1 MISGT
6 GKTTTVVEI
15 ICQAVAAGEKVL
27 VCAPSNIAVDNLLE
41 RLVRYRTT
49 YLSFLDPDS
58 LNPDPDPDILLNS
71 DPLSPDTIQIRIHAQ
86 VFLMTKKKKM

>member
-1 MISGT
+1 MNIMISGT

-41 RLVRYRTT
+41 RLVRYRYFPQFFGSGSRHFTE
-49 YLSFLDPDS
+49 SGIAES
-58 LNPDPDPDILLNS
+58 
-71 DPLSPDTIQIRIHAQ
+71 
-86 VFLMTKKKKM
+86 

>member
-41 RLVRYRTT
+41 RLVRYYFPRFFGSGFT
-49 YLSFLDPDS
+49 
-58 LNPDPDPDILLNS
+58 
-71 DPLSPDTIQIRIHAQ
+71 
-86 VFLMTKKKKM
+86 

>member
-41 RLVRYRTT
+41 RLVRY
-49 YLSFLDPDS
+49 LPQFFGS
-58 LNPDPDPDILLNS
+58 
-71 DPLSPDTIQIRIHAQ
+71 
-86 VFLMTKKKKM
+86 VFRHFTESGAAES

>member
-1 MISGT
+1 MINKMISGT

-41 RLVRYRTT
+41 RLVRYC
-49 YLSFLDPDS
+49 FPQF
-58 LNPDPDPDILLNS
+58 PDPDPDILLN
-71 DPLSPDTIQIRIHAQ
+71 
-86 VFLMTKKKKM
+86 

>member
-41 RLVRYRTT
+41 RLVRY
-49 YLSFLDPDS
+49 
-58 LNPDPDPDILLNS
+58 NS
-71 DPLSPDTIQIRIHAQ
+71 PQFFGSGSRNFTESGTAES
-86 VFLMTKKKKM
+86 